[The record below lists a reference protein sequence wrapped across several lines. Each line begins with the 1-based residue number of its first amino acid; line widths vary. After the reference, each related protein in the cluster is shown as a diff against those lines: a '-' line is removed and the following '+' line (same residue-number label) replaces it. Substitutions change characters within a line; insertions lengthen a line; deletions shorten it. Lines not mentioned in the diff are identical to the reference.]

1 MRTTIFSVLLLL
13 FAAISCKKRIVQ
25 TERVHLATGP
35 SLTTTCYNT
44 YSVTD
49 SVQIEKDKIFSL
61 LSLGVVYKNWQ
72 TPTTNPVRGYNIGSI
87 LVAPSGDIV
96 KWARNCVDTTGNGTQ
111 HGEVRLMTSYLNTT
125 EYFSLANENNDP
137 YVLYTSLEPCAMCSG
152 MMTLQSLNRTVYS
165 QTDPDFGKAIQ
176 RLEFDASSCGGCPP
190 YPRAVISD
198 ASPSPYRATLDSA
211 YVAYLNKGGV
221 RSITK
226 FLTTPEAQTIY
237 ANAVNALLNYQVVY
251 PENQATLTNAI
262 DYYNNIVP
270 DHYVPLSDNN
280 DVLTT
285 VFRVYG
291 DGITVG
297 TTNDYQTYGDNL
309 YVVSDSKVF
318 TTLSD
323 IDGDAF
329 FTIVNTANPSEYAI
343 IDSGGNITQGGA
355 LVNVMYQ
362 NGVSCVVTP
371 TKTENDVYYYTIDV
385 TLTHANDCKWNGTT
399 CEPIN

>member
-1 MRTTIFSVLLLL
+1 MKKIICLMVVLSV
-13 FAAISCKKRIVQ
+13 IMSCKKAVEKKADIY
-25 TERVHLATGP
+25 LAEGP
-35 SLTTTCYNT
+35 SSTTTCYNT

-49 SVQIEKDKIFSL
+49 SVQVERDKIFSL
-61 LSLGVVYKNWQ
+61 LSLAVVYKNWQ
-72 TPTTNPVRGYNIGSI
+72 TPNANPVRGYNIGSV
-87 LVAPSGDIV
+87 LVAPSGQVV

-125 EYFSLANENNDP
+125 EYFSLADESDNP

-152 MMTLQSLNRTVYS
+152 MMTLQSLSRTVYT

-198 ASPSPYRATLDSA
+198 ASPSPYRKTLDSA
-211 YVAYLNKGGV
+211 YVAYLNQGGT

-226 FLTTPEAQTIY
+226 FLTTPQAQTIY
-237 ANAVNALLNYQVVY
+237 SNAVNAMLNYQVVY
-251 PENQATLTNAI
+251 PQNQIALTNAI
-262 DYYNNIVP
+262 DYYNNVVS
-270 DHYVPLSDNN
+270 DTYVPLSDND

-285 VFRVYG
+285 VFRING
-291 DGITVG
+291 SGINLG
-297 TTNDYQTYGDNL
+297 LTNAYQTYGANL
-309 YVVSDSKVF
+309 YIVSNSKAL

-362 NGVSCVVTP
+362 NGVSCTLTQ
-371 TKTENDVYYYTIDV
+371 TKIENDVYYYTIDV
-385 TLTHANDCKWNGTT
+385 ILTHANDCQWNGTACVPT
-399 CEPIN
+399 K

>member
-1 MRTTIFSVLLLL
+1 MKKTIYLVALL
-13 FAAISCKKRIVQ
+13 IVTMSCKKNVEKKSNIY
-25 TERVHLATGP
+25 LAEGP
-35 SLTTTCYNT
+35 SSTTTCTNT

-61 LSLGVVYKNWQ
+61 LSLAVVYKNWQ
-72 TPTTNPVRGYNIGSI
+72 TPTTNPVRGYNIGSV
-87 LVAPSGDIV
+87 LVAPSGQVV

-111 HGEVRLMTSYLNTT
+111 HGEVRLMTSYLGTT
-125 EYFSLANENNDP
+125 EYFSLADENNDP

-190 YPRAVISD
+190 YPRGVISD
-198 ASPSPYRATLDSA
+198 ASPSPYRTTLDSA
-211 YVAYLNKGGV
+211 YVAYLNQGGE

-226 FLTTPEAQTIY
+226 FLTTPQAETIY
-237 ANAVNALLNYQVVY
+237 ANAVNSLLNYQVVY
-251 PENQATLTNAI
+251 PQNQSVLTNAI
-262 DYYNNIVP
+262 DYYNNVVSST
-270 DHYVPLSDNN
+270 YVPLSDN
-280 DVLTT
+280 DDILTT

-291 DGITVG
+291 DGIGIG
-297 TTNDYQTYGDNL
+297 TTTDYQTYGADL
-309 YVVSDSKVF
+309 YIVSDSKVF

-343 IDSGGNITQGGA
+343 IDSGGNINQGGA

-362 NGVSCVVTP
+362 YGVSCTVTQ
-371 TKTENDVYYYTIDV
+371 TKTENEVYYYTIEA
-385 TLTHANDCKWNGTT
+385 TLTHSNDCKWNGNE
-399 CEPIN
+399 CAPINN